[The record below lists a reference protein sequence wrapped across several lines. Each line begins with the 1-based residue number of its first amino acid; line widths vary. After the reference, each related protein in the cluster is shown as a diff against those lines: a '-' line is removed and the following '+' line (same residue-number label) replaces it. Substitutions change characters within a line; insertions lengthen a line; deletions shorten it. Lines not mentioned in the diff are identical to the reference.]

1 MSLLDIIL
9 GLFLVLGLYKGL
21 KNGFFIELASLLSL
35 FVGIFVAVKFSY
47 LVVRFFPATWSTKT
61 IKILAFIAVFILII
75 IVIHQ
80 IAKVLSGLAS
90 AAYLGWLNK
99 IGGAVFA
106 TIKTILILGL
116 LLIFIQKLNFNNLLI
131 SKKTQSESLFFNPI
145 LKTTS
150 FTLPLLTD
158 WFIDL
163 KKSTTD
169 NS

>member
-47 LVVRFFPATWSTKT
+47 LIVRFFPAAWSTKT